1 MPRSFLMTWVPARK
15 GWMKWHRGHNYSVSC
30 RQLGTEPTKEGS
42 WQAANEWWSAKEAE
56 LRDRAVAPEASL
68 DPASQ
73 GVKDLLERFPHDEL
87 RRLAVRGEAARTLL
101 TILERASVHGLAASE
116 GGSSPGLAPLPVALN
131 AIADLERGVSIPGEV
146 ISRVMSQGF
155 TDSLAPEFREQY
167 VRHLDHVIDSNPVPR
182 DRTIKAQ
189 MDGWA
194 RLQHS
199 RQVAGKISA
208 GRYDAYL
215 RNAGVFA
222 EWAGPHSD
230 IATLDAPK
238 VRAYYDWLCQ
248 QIGNGRYSTSYARSL
263 LNAAKNLVSRIAELG
278 LIPLPGNLR
287 SKDFTFDDSSG
298 DIDYFTIAE
307 IRSLMDEC
315 DRISPRTKLFLL
327 LMLNC
332 GMYQSDISDLKPSE
346 VDLGRGVVTR
356 RRSKRRRQGLRVTY
370 KLWPETLELL
380 RTLGSTEGERVLSS
394 EDGNPLVSYR
404 AVQGKLRR
412 YDLIGQSYDKV
423 RKRCGVSK
431 PIKVFRKTSA
441 HLLDRHRVYRAFCP
455 HFLAHAPRTVTEISY
470 VGTPP
475 EELFFEAIDWLRLE
489 LQIGGEA
496 ATR

>member
-1 MPRSFLMTWVPARK
+1 MPRCFLMTWVPGRK
-15 GWMKWHRGHNYSVSC
+15 GWMKWHQGHNYSVSC
-30 RQLGTEPTKEGS
+30 RQLGTEPTKEAS

-56 LRDRAVAPEASL
+56 LRDRPVVPEAIL
-68 DPASQ
+68 DPTSQ
-73 GVKDLLERFPHDEL
+73 SVKDLLERFPHDEL

-101 TILERASVHGLAASE
+101 TILERASVHGLPPGE
-116 GGSSPGLAPLPVALN
+116 GEFPRTAPLPIALN
-131 AIADLERGVSIPGEV
+131 AIAELERGVGIPGEV
-146 ISRVMSQGF
+146 ISRGMSHGF
-155 TDSLAPEFREQY
+155 TDSLAPEFQEQY
-167 VRHLDHVIDSNPVPR
+167 VKHLDHVIDANPVPR
-182 DRTIKAQ
+182 DRTIKGQ
-189 MDGWA
+189 MEGWA

-199 RQVAGKISA
+199 RHVAGKISA

-230 IATLDAPK
+230 IATLDAPRI
-238 VRAYYDWLCQ
+238 RAYYDWLCQ
-248 QIGNGRYSTSYARSL
+248 QIGDGRFSTSYARSL

-287 SKDFTFDDSSG
+287 SKDFTFDDSAG

-346 VDLGRGVVTR
+346 VDLERGVVTR

-380 RTLGSTEGERVLSS
+380 RRFGTTEGDRVLGSEE
-394 EDGNPLVSYR
+394 GNPLVSYKF
-404 AVQGKLRR
+404 VQGKLRR
-412 YDLIGQSYDKV
+412 YDLIGHSYDKV
-423 RKRCGVSK
+423 RKKAGVTK

-441 HLLDRHRVYRAFCP
+441 HLLDRHRDYRAFCAY
-455 HFLAHAPRTVTEISY
+455 FLAHAPKTVTEISY

-475 EELFFEAIDWLRLE
+475 EELFFEAIDWLRVE

-496 ATR
+496 TTS